1 MPVNSCL
8 PPLIAFS
15 LVSIQ
20 VIDAC
25 SILTFVFDNCIPSID
40 IVPVYAV
47 KSASHCNSPPDRQV
61 VQHNFKVSLSF
72 QAQVTCQVGVYDLPG
87 MIAAP
92 HRAQH

>member
-25 SILTFVFDNCIPSID
+25 SILTFVFDNCITFYRYRASICCEVSIALQFPSRSSGRAAQFQSFIEFSGTSD
-40 IVPVYAV
+40 VPGRCV
-47 KSASHCNSPPDRQV
+47 
-61 VQHNFKVSLSF
+61 
-72 QAQVTCQVGVYDLPG
+72 
-87 MIAAP
+87 
-92 HRAQH
+92 